1 VHPLSHI
8 LDTLAKGAGVRP
20 AGALDY
26 QARESK
32 GEEAHWR
39 ESDKPGSKCTRQLS
53 VLEEHHTDYYRHRTC
68 I

>member
-26 QARESK
+26 QARERERVREK
-32 GEEAHWR
+32 RLIGERVISLAASAHD
-39 ESDKPGSKCTRQLS
+39 S
-53 VLEEHHTDYYRHRTC
+53 
-68 I
+68 